1 MSDSLEAPDID
12 PVLSSGALKINPK
25 KLDKVPW
32 DHTGEHPG
40 SRIAWAVIKTLA
52 ELSKHISSG
61 IKRKSIQSIAKEA
74 ESTLQCISTDSSI
87 HYR

>member
-40 SRIAWAVIKTLA
+40 NRIAWAVIKTLA
-52 ELSKHISSG
+52 ELSK
-61 IKRKSIQSIAKEA
+61 
-74 ESTLQCISTDSSI
+74 
-87 HYR
+87 